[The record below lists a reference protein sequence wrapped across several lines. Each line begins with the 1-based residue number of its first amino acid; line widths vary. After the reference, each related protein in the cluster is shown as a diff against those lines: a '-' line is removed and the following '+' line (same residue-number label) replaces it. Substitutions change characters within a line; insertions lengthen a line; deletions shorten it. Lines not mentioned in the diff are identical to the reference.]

1 MKNIIMDF
9 GLYYEIAKKKIKLKL
24 WSAEY
29 SKGYLYFFLNNVADV
44 TEEQYNDCLLYTSP
58 SPRDCS

>member
-1 MKNIIMDF
+1 MDF
-9 GLYYEIAKKKIKLKL
+9 GFYYEIAKKKIKLKL

-44 TEEQYNDCLLYTSP
+44 TEEQYNEYSKMIDEL
-58 SPRDCS
+58 

>member
-1 MKNIIMDF
+1 MKNIILDF
-9 GLYYEIAKKKIKLKL
+9 GFYYEIAKKKIKLKL

-44 TEEQYNDCLLYTSP
+44 TEEQYNEYSKMIDEL
-58 SPRDCS
+58 

>member
-44 TEEQYNDCLLYTSP
+44 TEELKDMENKENGNN
-58 SPRDCS
+58 

>member
-9 GLYYEIAKKKIKLKL
+9 GFYYEIAKKKIKLKL

-29 SKGYLYFFLNNVADV
+29 SKDIYIF
-44 TEEQYNDCLLYTSP
+44 S
-58 SPRDCS
+58 

>member
-44 TEEQYNDCLLYTSP
+44 TEE
-58 SPRDCS
+58 

>member
-9 GLYYEIAKKKIKLKL
+9 GLYYEITKKKIKLKL

-29 SKGYLYFFLNNVADV
+29 AKGYLYFCLNNVADV
-44 TEEQYNDCLLYTSP
+44 TEEQYNEYSKMIDEL
-58 SPRDCS
+58 

>member
-29 SKGYLYFFLNNVADV
+29 SKGYLYFFS
-44 TEEQYNDCLLYTSP
+44 EQCRRCDGRTV
-58 SPRDCS
+58 